1 MPLEPWT
8 CSRWFRFKIAPGL
21 IEGINSLIQAAMAKV
36 RGYRPLRN
44 LLAITYLIAGKFD
57 FSLPT

>member
-1 MPLEPWT
+1 
-8 CSRWFRFKIAPGL
+8 
-21 IEGINSLIQAAMAKV
+21 MAKV